1 MKSNK
6 RNKPIAFL
14 KKFMISS
21 ILVLTFFVS
30 SIMMGDIE
38 AQAAWEEEDMDVSYL
53 MLESSL
59 IGYAERQTRGVYLLE
74 GWSSINDAGFW
85 KIGCGGI
92 TNAAMECHVGITA
105 IVERKVDGS
114 WARVKSWSAESD
126 YDITVSVSKYL
137 AIVPGYYYRVRCTH
151 YAETDVSTSFT
162 NSLWK

>member
-1 MKSNK
+1 MKT
-6 RNKPIAFL
+6 NKPIAFL

-30 SIMMGDIE
+30 SIMMSDIE
-38 AQAAWEEEDMDVSYL
+38 ANAAWEETDVDVSYL
-53 MLESSL
+53 MLDDCL
-59 IGYAERQTRGVYLLE
+59 IGYAERQTRGIYLVE
-74 GWSSINDAGFW
+74 GCSVINEAGLW
-85 KIGCGGI
+85 TIGCGGI

-114 WARVKSWSAESD
+114 WAHVKSWTAEND

-137 AIVPGYYYRVRCTH
+137 AIVPGYWYRVRCTH

-162 NSLWK
+162 SALWM